1 LFAQETHFTKNY
13 GVINREVLRNETCES
28 ARWQELFN
36 FFVFSRPRRRGV
48 DILLSRYIRY
58 LMKALVTG
66 GAGCIGSDLAE
77 ALLTRGDQVV
87 AIDNLSSGRLEHIE
101 PLRANPNFSFIEG
114 DLEDAALVGS
124 VMNGIDLVWHFAANP
139 EVKFSVGD
147 ATDKDLRQ
155 NIICTYNVLE
165 AMRRCGVK
173 RLAFSS
179 TSAVYGITPVQP
191 IPESAPF
198 PLPISLYGATKQ
210 GCEALI
216 SAFQNLF
223 EWQCWIFRF
232 ANIVGPKVRKKG
244 RTVIGDFIVRL
255 HENPRQLTILGN
267 GKQAKSYLLSEECIR
282 AMLFIVGHAAER
294 LNVYNVGCDDSLRV
308 TRIADMVVEALGLT
322 NVEYQFTGGE
332 SGWPGDVPHFLLD
345 TRKANKLGWK
355 ARHNSEEAV
364 RIAIQQVLA
373 QTTAV
378 VAEEPCKP

>member
-1 LFAQETHFTKNY
+1 
-13 GVINREVLRNETCES
+13 
-28 ARWQELFN
+28 
-36 FFVFSRPRRRGV
+36 
-48 DILLSRYIRY
+48 
-58 LMKALVTG
+58 MKALVTG

-77 ALLTRGDQVV
+77 ALLARGDQVV
-87 AIDNLSSGRLEHIE
+87 VMDNLSSGKLEHIA
-101 PLRANPNFSFIEG
+101 PLRRNPNFSFIKG

-124 VMNGIDLVWHFAANP
+124 VMNGIDLVWHIAANP
-139 EVKFSVGD
+139 EVKFSMED

-179 TSAVYGITPVQP
+179 TSAVYGISPVQP

-198 PLPISLYGATKQ
+198 PRPISLYGATKQ

-244 RTVIGDFIVRL
+244 RTVIGDFILRL
-255 HENPRQLTILGN
+255 RENPRRLTILGN
-267 GKQAKSYLLSEECIR
+267 GEQAKSYLLSEECID
-282 AMLFIVGHAAER
+282 AMLFIVAHAGQP
-294 LNVYNVGCDDSLRV
+294 LNVYNLGCNDSLQV
-308 TRIADMVVEALGLT
+308 TRIADMVVEALGLKS
-322 NVEYQFTGGE
+322 VEYEFTGGE
-332 SGWPGDVPHFLLD
+332 GGWPGDVPRFQLD
-345 TRKANKLGWK
+345 TSKLNELGWK

-364 RIAIQQVLA
+364 RISIRQLLA
-373 QTTAV
+373 QMTAAA
-378 VAEEPCKP
+378 AEEACKP